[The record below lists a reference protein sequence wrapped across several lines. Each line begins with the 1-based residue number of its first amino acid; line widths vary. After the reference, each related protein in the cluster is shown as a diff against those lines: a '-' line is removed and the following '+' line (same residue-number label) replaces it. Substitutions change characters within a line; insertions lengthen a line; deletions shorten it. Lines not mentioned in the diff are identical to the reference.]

1 LTKITVNQFT
11 DERLHATAHL
21 TVEGPRRAKSSL
33 QLCLIA
39 LDGFDPHAVDFSPLC
54 GLILHWGHSPFF
66 HAPADVVTECADTE
80 GEVEIRQKLH
90 LFKYLFGNAKMI
102 RELLYQTVTEGKT
115 KEAQVTS
122 AEEGDSRTKEQGM
135 YFCHH

>member
-1 LTKITVNQFT
+1 MKKHQTHMPSKQADPLLTKITVNQFT

-39 LDGFDPHAVDFSPLC
+39 LTASTRTPWISAHSAAS
-54 GLILHWGHSPFF
+54 ILHWGHRHSF

-90 LFKYLFGNAKMI
+90 LFN
-102 RELLYQTVTEGKT
+102 
-115 KEAQVTS
+115 TS
-122 AEEGDSRTKEQGM
+122 SAMRR
-135 YFCHH
+135 